1 MAKLAA
7 EVISFWPG
15 QRCKKLNRGQSGFVG
30 RQICRGSGASLR
42 MGVIR
47 QASGNGFLGDVVEKS
62 PQGGVDRFA
71 IGVFAES
78 DPVVLRSPLHLF
90 G

>member
-1 MAKLAA
+1 
-7 EVISFWPG
+7 
-15 QRCKKLNRGQSGFVG
+15 
-30 RQICRGSGASLR
+30 LR